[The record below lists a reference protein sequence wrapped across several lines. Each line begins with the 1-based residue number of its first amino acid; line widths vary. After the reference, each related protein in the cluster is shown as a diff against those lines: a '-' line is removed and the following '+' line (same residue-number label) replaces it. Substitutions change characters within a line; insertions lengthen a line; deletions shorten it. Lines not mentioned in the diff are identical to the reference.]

1 MRWYE
6 YKMEVD
12 DLHASDDLKAK
23 LLAMQAN
30 AAETPGAKSI
40 AMPAP
45 SPTPKKQ
52 KKPLRFPAR
61 RWAQLAAC
69 VAVCGVCLYGAV
81 HAYEWKGVTLLGGGS
96 SSNYSAA
103 ATKAAAPQAAVYSM
117 EDTENATYG
126 SADNGISSFSAE
138 DGHRSADTA
147 TGGSLLTSGE
157 AESDAS
163 TRTAD
168 SAKIIYTANLT
179 LETRDYDT
187 ARAALDAALSDA
199 DGYMESSSEYTNT
212 DSTRSVSL
220 TLRVPQDSYKS
231 FLAAAAQSGSVTYQ
245 NQQAEDITTRYMD
258 TEARLAL
265 AELYRSLGENG
276 QAEALL
282 REGISRWCTGPELY
296 LALARSYCAQGR
308 MEDAF
313 SLLETAPRGYI
324 SQRLLGARPKN
335 AQAPPSGTYP
345 AGTALSLRPGEG
357 DPWFSLDG
365 EGWQPYTA
373 PLTLEAGEHTLR
385 VSTLSPPTMSI
396 PSPSRSPPG
405 PAARRSAAPTA
416 ASALPGSW
424 GGGSKRPRR
433 RCFFRL
439 HRSHGPSGPRRKCG
453 VRRREPVCRATGVYC
468 RSLLNSKGPPQN
480 QRFCGE

>member
-23 LLAMQAN
+23 LLALQAN

-69 VAVCGVCLYGAV
+69 AAVCGVCLYGAV
-81 HAYEWKGVTLLGGGS
+81 YAYEWKGVTLLGGGS

-103 ATKAAAPQAAVYSM
+103 ATRAAAPQAAVYSM
-117 EDTENATYG
+117 EDTEN
-126 SADNGISSFSAE
+126 
-138 DGHRSADTA
+138 A

-258 TEARLAL
+258 TEARLASLTAQRTRLQELQAQADTL
-265 AELYRSLGENG
+265 A
-276 QAEALL
+276 
-282 REGISRWCTGPELY
+282 
-296 LALARSYCAQGR
+296 
-308 MEDAF
+308 D
-313 SLLETAPRGYI
+313 LLEIESSLSDVQYQIESWQSQLDWYSNQVSCCTVYI
-324 SQRLLGARPKN
+324 TLNEVETLTPTSSSFGAKLLAALRNGWTGFVSG
-335 AQAPPSGTYP
+335 AQAVVVFLVGAWP
-345 AGTALSLRPGEG
+345 AILIGA
-357 DPWFSLDG
+357 
-365 EGWQPYTA
+365 
-373 PLTLEAGEHTLR
+373 
-385 VSTLSPPTMSI
+385 V
-396 PSPSRSPPG
+396 
-405 PAARRSAAPTA
+405 
-416 ASALPGSW
+416 
-424 GGGSKRPRR
+424 
-433 RCFFRL
+433 
-439 HRSHGPSGPRRKCG
+439 CG
-453 VRRREPVCRATGVYC
+453 VIYYRVRHPR
-468 RSLLNSKGPPQN
+468 KKK
-480 QRFCGE
+480 